1 MSRFDMELSGQ
12 LGQFWK
18 QDALKRIKEAEE
30 DIETG
35 RMILTDV
42 VATWQSNSRCIMDD
56 MAEVV
61 EHSKYADKFGREAT
75 RIERDIQNAEFLA
88 EYREQMKDYK
98 PSQEEM
104 AEMRAAFGAGTTVV
118 DVFTGREVLV

>member
-1 MSRFDMELSGQ
+1 MELSGQ

-18 QDALKRIKEAEE
+18 QDALKRIKKAEE

-35 RMILTDV
+35 RMILTDG

-61 EHSKYADKFGREAT
+61 EHSKYADKFDREAT
-75 RIERDIQNAEFLA
+75 RIERDIQNAEFIA

-104 AEMRAAFGAGTTVV
+104 TEMRAAFGAGTTVV
-118 DVFTGREVLV
+118 DVFTGREVKV